1 MTTAGSTAHDA
12 TASPP
17 GIAPGVEV
25 RSVTKR
31 FGAVV
36 ACDHVD
42 LSVMRGEIHGVL
54 GQNGAGKTTLMNI
67 LLGLVKPDAG
77 EILIDGRPVVIDDPI
92 EAARLGVAMVHQH
105 FSLIGPLTVWEN
117 VTLGEK
123 GRIDARETIRR
134 VRETAERYGLAVDP
148 RALVDDLTAGQR
160 QRVEIVKGLMRD
172 PNIFILDE
180 PTSVLTIAESFELF
194 DVLRTVVREENR
206 AVILISHKLDEIL
219 HATDRV
225 TIMRNGAVV
234 ARLETKAT
242 DADEL
247 AREMIGR
254 PVPLQAI
261 GAAIGHLALEARRT
275 ATATAPAHRETVLSV
290 RDARV
295 IGSDRRTL
303 LDGLS
308 LDVGR
313 GEIVGLAGAEGNGQ
327 NALADLLSSLVPLA
341 SGSVEVAGVRVDC
354 GRAGATAAAGI
365 GVIPEDGRGSASI
378 PELSVAENL
387 VLGADER
394 VSSRSLIN
402 PKRLREYAVALVDEF
417 EITAASVDAPMRS
430 LSGGNQQRVVLAREL
445 SRDPTV
451 IVAAQPT
458 RGLDV
463 GAIEYVTNRIRDAA
477 AGGVAVLLIS
487 TEVEELLAVADRIAV
502 IHRGRIVGE
511 MTRDAFD
518 VQRLALLMGGRD
530 APR

>member
-1 MTTAGSTAHDA
+1 MTTVGATAHAPGSTPGVA
-12 TASPP
+12 P
-17 GIAPGVEV
+17 GIEV

-54 GQNGAGKTTLMNI
+54 GQNGAGKTTLMNV
-67 LLGLVKPDAG
+67 LLGLVEPDAG
-77 EILIDGRPVVIDDPI
+77 EILIDGQSVVIHDPV
-92 EAARLGVAMVHQH
+92 EAGRLGVAMVHQH

-117 VTLGEK
+117 VTLGER
-123 GRIDARETIRR
+123 GRLDARETIRR
-134 VRETAERYGLAVDP
+134 VSETAERYGLAIDP
-148 RALVDDLTAGQR
+148 RARVDDLTAGQR
-160 QRVEIVKGLMRD
+160 QRVEIVKGLLRD
-172 PNIFILDE
+172 PNVFILDE
-180 PTSVLTIAESFELF
+180 PTSVLTIAESLELF
-194 DVLRTVVREENR
+194 DVVRTVVRDENR

-234 ARLETKAT
+234 ARLDTKAT

-254 PVPLQAI
+254 RVPLESV
-261 GAAIGHLALEARRT
+261 GAAIGHVEIENRPT
-275 ATATAPAHRETVLSV
+275 ATTAARGEAVLSV

-295 IGSDRRTL
+295 IGSDGRTL

-327 NALADLLSSLVPLA
+327 NALADLLSSLLPLT
-341 SGSVEVAGVRVDC
+341 SGSVEVAGVRVEC
-354 GRAGATAAAGI
+354 GRPGATAAAGI

-394 VSSRSLIN
+394 VSSRHFIN
-402 PKRLREYAVALVDEF
+402 PRRLREYARALVDEF
-417 EITAASVDAPMRS
+417 GITAESVDAPMRS

-445 SRDPTV
+445 SRAPAV

-463 GAIEYVTNRIRDAA
+463 GAIEYVTGRIRDAA
-477 AGGVAVLLIS
+477 AGGAAVLLIS
-487 TEVEELLAVADRIAV
+487 TEVEPLLAIADRIAV

-518 VQRLALLMGGRD
+518 VQRLALLMGGRTTE
-530 APR
+530 R